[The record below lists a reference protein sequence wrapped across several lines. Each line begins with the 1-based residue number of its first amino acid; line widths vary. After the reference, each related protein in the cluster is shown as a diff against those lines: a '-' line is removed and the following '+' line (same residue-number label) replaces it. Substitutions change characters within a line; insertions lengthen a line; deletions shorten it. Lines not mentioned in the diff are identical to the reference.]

1 MLIRNAVVEDF
12 DSLRLLYR
20 QLHPEDPTPTN
31 GADLRVFRHILES
44 SILHLFVASIEDQNL
59 IASTYLNIIP
69 NMTRG
74 ASPYAVIENV
84 ITREDLRGS
93 GIGKIMMQHTLEFA
107 WGQGCYKAMLQT
119 GSKQESTHGFYR
131 ACGFRADD
139 KVGYVARP
147 PRVS

>member
-1 MLIRNAVVEDF
+1 MLIRKAALEDF
-12 DSLRLLYR
+12 DSLCRLYQ
-20 QLHPEDPTPTN
+20 QLHPEDPTTAN
-31 GADLRVFRHILES
+31 AADLRVFQQILES
-44 SILHLFVASIEDQNL
+44 SILHLFVASIEDQDL
-59 IASTYLNIIP
+59 VASTYLNIIP

-93 GIGKIMMQHTLEFA
+93 GIGRIMMQHTLQFA
-107 WGQGCYKAMLQT
+107 WDQGCYKAMLQT

-139 KVGYVARP
+139 KVAYVARP
-147 PRVS
+147 PSAS